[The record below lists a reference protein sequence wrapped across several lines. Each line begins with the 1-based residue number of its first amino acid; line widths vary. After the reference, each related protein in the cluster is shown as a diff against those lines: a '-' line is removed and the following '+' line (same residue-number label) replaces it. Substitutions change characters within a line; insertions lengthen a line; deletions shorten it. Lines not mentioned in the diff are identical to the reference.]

1 MLGLLATAQFVL
13 VLDITIVTVALPT
26 IQRELGFEQAELQ
39 WLVTGYA
46 MTFGGFL
53 LLGGRAADL
62 FGRRR
67 MFVVG
72 ILLFGAASLA
82 AGLAVNELVLAAA
95 RAGQGL
101 AGAFVSPAA
110 LALLT
115 TTFRE
120 GRERNRA
127 LGLFGAVASAG
138 GASGLLLGG
147 VITEWAGWRWVFL
160 VNVPIA
166 LAAAIAAPRIVS
178 EARQPTVRRLD
189 LPGAAAITS
198 ALLALIYGLTRG
210 EQAGFADSVTVASF
224 AGAGVLATAFALFE
238 RRSADALV
246 PFRLF
251 RLPTLAGTDLTS
263 FAVSAL
269 VSATPFFLS
278 LYIQRVLDLTP
289 LETGFAFLPM
299 ALTIMVTSAVAARL
313 AEPIG
318 VKPLLLTGLAA
329 LIGGSLYLSDLPVAG
344 SYVVDVLPGMTL
356 FAVGLALSYT
366 TTTIGGTAGVPDADQ
381 GLAGGLLNTFN
392 QVGGAIGL
400 AVLATIASAASE
412 HARNNADAALV
423 AGLRA
428 AFLAAVGFAA
438 LGVLIATTLI
448 RERDCKRELARRQR
462 EGPTLVAT
470 VAGCL
475 AQLRGQIVHAR
486 SVTTRASDATP
497 SEQPGGANGRRA
509 PRGTAQPAFSRTE
522 SGRTGGVVR
531 DERTTR
537 CEQ

>member
-1 MLGLLATAQFVL
+1 MLALLATTQFVL

-26 IQRELGFEQAELQ
+26 IQRELGFQQAELQ

-46 MTFGGFL
+46 LTFGGFL
-53 LLGGRAADL
+53 LLAGRAADL

-72 ILLFGAASLA
+72 ILLFGTASLG
-82 AGLAVNELVLAAA
+82 AGLAVNELMLAAA

-127 LGLFGAVASAG
+127 LGVFGAVASAG

-166 LAAAIAAPRIVS
+166 VAAAIAAPRIVS
-178 EARQPTVRRLD
+178 ETRRPTVRRLD
-189 LPGAAAITS
+189 LPGATTITS

-210 EQAGFADSVTVASF
+210 EQAGFDDRVTVASL
-224 AGAGVLATAFALFE
+224 AAAVVLASVFALIE
-238 RRSADALV
+238 RRSVDPLV

-263 FAVSAL
+263 FAVSTL
-269 VSATPFFLS
+269 ISATPFFLS

-289 LETGFAFLPM
+289 VETGFAFLPM
-299 ALTIMVTSAVAARL
+299 ALTIMATSALAARL
-313 AEPIG
+313 AAPIG
-318 VKPLLLTGLAA
+318 VKPLLLAGLAA
-329 LIGGSLYLSDLPVAG
+329 LIGGSLFLSHLPVRG
-344 SYVVDVLPGMTL
+344 SYLGDVLPGMTL
-356 FAVGLALSYT
+356 FALGLALSYT

-392 QVGGAIGL
+392 QVGGAVGL
-400 AVLATIASAASE
+400 AVLATVASATSE
-412 HARNNADAALV
+412 HSPASTDAALV

-428 AFLAAVGFAA
+428 AFLAAVGFAV
-438 LGVLIATTLI
+438 LGVLIAVTLI
-448 RERDCKRELARRQR
+448 RERDCEEELARRQR
-462 EGPTLVAT
+462 DEAVGLDPT

-475 AQLRGQIVHAR
+475 AALRGQVI
-486 SVTTRASDATP
+486 
-497 SEQPGGANGRRA
+497 E
-509 PRGTAQPAFSRTE
+509 
-522 SGRTGGVVR
+522 
-531 DERTTR
+531 ERP
-537 CEQ
+537 